1 MLDSIATAVGVK
13 KGVVIAAF
21 IGAALASLIGPKKDW
36 RAKTLSFLV
45 GFASAVY
52 LTSPVLSYFDLKA
65 GDYEGGIGFML
76 GLFGMSLADK
86 ALTLIGDITGASIA
100 SLFKRK

>member
-1 MLDSIATAVGVK
+1 MLDSLATAIGVK

-21 IGAALASLIGPKKDW
+21 VGALLASLIGPKKSW
-36 RAKTLSFLV
+36 QAKTVSFLV
-45 GFASAVY
+45 GFAAAVY
-52 LTSPVLSYFDLKA
+52 LTGPVILYFDLKA

-86 ALTLIGDITGASIA
+86 ALTLIGDIDGSSIRA
-100 SLFKRK
+100 LFGKK

>member
-21 IGAALASLIGPKKDW
+21 IGALLASFLGPKKDW
-36 RAKTLSFLV
+36 RAKTLCFLV
-45 GFASAVY
+45 GFAAAVY
-52 LTSPVLSYFDLKA
+52 ITGPLISYFELKA

-86 ALTLIGDITGASIA
+86 ALTLIGDIDGASIRA
-100 SLFKRK
+100 LFTRK